1 MWETMR
7 SGNNLPNMSL
17 SPLKFS
23 WSMIQILFNGTWSCL
38 VVALRSGSWVFVAVV
53 IIVTGSKRTAIYQV
67 SVAWSLP
74 VNVLVVVENWTQSG
88 PSLRQSVLQVA
99 LSLTTTGASIRS
111 GLLHLVTAF
120 AWSLLELL
128 FPGSQGLTELRII
141 RTSGLQLLDV
151 PISTSGLSTIVHKRR
166 NILEHYSTI

>member
-1 MWETMR
+1 MGR
-7 SGNNLPNMSL
+7 
-17 SPLKFS
+17 
-23 WSMIQILFNGTWSCL
+23 FNHQPGL
-38 VVALRSGSWVFVAVV
+38 QDHVKVKVAAPPEVC
-53 IIVTGSKRTAIYQV
+53 V
-67 SVAWSLP
+67 SS

-120 AWSLLELL
+120 ARSLPELL

-141 RTSGLQLLDV
+141 RTSGLQVLDV
-151 PISTSGLSTIVHKRR
+151 PISTSWLSTIVHKRR
-166 NILEHYSTI
+166 TQMFRHLWRIQVVNSNG